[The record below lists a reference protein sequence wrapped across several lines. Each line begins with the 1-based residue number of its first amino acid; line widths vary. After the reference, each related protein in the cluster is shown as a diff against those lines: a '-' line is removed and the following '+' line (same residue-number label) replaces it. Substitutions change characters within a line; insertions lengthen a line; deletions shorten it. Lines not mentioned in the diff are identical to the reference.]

1 MKVCSACK
9 IEKEDHE
16 FYKHSKTSF
25 GLSSQCKKCDSNGRR
40 LKSLEKKKKL
50 VDLMGGSCKICGYNK
65 CLQALEFHHFD
76 ENKDHSISD
85 LMKRS
90 FKFSLKEITKCVLL
104 CSNCHRE
111 LHSEM
116 KFPIEYNGKVKS
128 IK

>member
-1 MKVCSACK
+1 MIGKPK
-9 IEKEDHE
+9 
-16 FYKHSKTSF
+16 
-25 GLSSQCKKCDSNGRR
+25 
-40 LKSLEKKKKL
+40 KSLEKKKKL

-65 CLQALEFHHFD
+65 CLQALEFHQND